1 MECLK
6 ILNPID
12 KKLEKNIYL
21 FIKFPEFKYEVQL

>member
-21 FIKFPEFKYEVQL
+21 FIKFELNLKMKR